1 MIEMVVNVKKYL
13 VVSKYED
20 EMYAIMYTPS
30 EIIHRIDMDDCYDFT
45 STHKLYE
52 VTEDGVYPLVI
63 HGCWHDFKDPLY
75 IKVTRQN
82 GEIVFD
88 GYGTDH

>member
-1 MIEMVVNVKKYL
+1 MIEMVMESERYL
-13 VVSKYED
+13 VVTKFSGRV
-20 EMYAIMYTPS
+20 YATMQTRS
-30 EIIHRIDMDDCYDFT
+30 ELIRQIDMDDCTDFT
-45 STHKLYE
+45 SDHKLYE
-52 VTEDGVYPLVI
+52 VTDGGVEPLEI
-63 HGCWHDFKDPLY
+63 HGCWHDHNDPLY